1 MKNIK
6 NIINTPRFKHGTAA
20 TVITIAVIVIISL
33 IYVISIMINNKYDL
47 SIDMTSNKIFEISQ
61 ESKDYISNLDKD
73 ITIRVMLPEKDFINH
88 PYYPQ
93 QYNQLNHIL
102 KMFNKYGKNISLVYD
117 NIIKNPRLVDQ
128 YNKEGEISQYSVIV
142 EAADKRYRVLNID
155 NLFEIEQ
162 NYMSSELKSSKAEQ
176 SVISA
181 IVGITS
187 DDQLKVGFL
196 SGHEE
201 ADSSGFEKLLSD
213 NLYEVINVNLLTSDI
228 PRDLSLIVISAPQ
241 KDFTKEEIGKLNSY
255 LENNGEY
262 GKNILYLAGLTETPL
277 INLNSFLNKW
287 DINVDEAVVYD
298 EANMT
303 QLGEFSSLVEY
314 SDQDLFKP
322 LIEKNAYTIF
332 LKSKPVRFINK
343 ETDNIK
349 HSELIS
355 FSDSAVGLKYTEDS
369 LEDVESATIKG
380 PFGAIIKTSKGNDNK
395 QSSLIVSG
403 SVLSVDRALLYQLPV
418 SNSDVYLKIIGNATD
433 KKDIGINIAS
443 KEFNGDVI
451 NIKQNTVSLLRLIF
465 IVLIP
470 AVVVGTGLSVWIS
483 RRHK

>member
-1 MKNIK
+1 
-6 NIINTPRFKHGTAA
+6 
-20 TVITIAVIVIISL
+20 
-33 IYVISIMINNKYDL
+33 
-47 SIDMTSNKIFEISQ
+47 
-61 ESKDYISNLDKD
+61 
-73 ITIRVMLPEKDFINH
+73 
-88 PYYPQ
+88 
-93 QYNQLNHIL
+93 
-102 KMFNKYGKNISLVYD
+102 
-117 NIIKNPRLVDQ
+117 
-128 YNKEGEISQYSVIV
+128 
-142 EAADKRYRVLNID
+142 
-155 NLFEIEQ
+155 
-162 NYMSSELKSSKAEQ
+162 
-176 SVISA
+176 
-181 IVGITS
+181 
-187 DDQLKVGFL
+187 
-196 SGHEE
+196 
-201 ADSSGFEKLLSD
+201 
-213 NLYEVINVNLLTSDI
+213 
-228 PRDLSLIVISAPQ
+228 
-241 KDFTKEEIGKLNSY
+241 
-255 LENNGEY
+255 
-262 GKNILYLAGLTETPL
+262 
-277 INLNSFLNKW
+277 
-287 DINVDEAVVYD
+287 
-298 EANMT
+298 MT